1 MISKERSVEILNDL
15 NEAIKLY
22 QIIKNDEAP
31 GNAEYCDYHPF
42 YENTNE
48 HLAHLLKPLA
58 IPSDSKILTILASGD
73 QPFNFI
79 NKGITSIDT
88 FDINKLTEY
97 YALGFKRTAILTLTY
112 EQYLKLFSY
121 FSDDET
127 RRMEDFIISSMP
139 EDYKYFWTE
148 YKYALKELGYKGSV
162 FGISIRDIK
171 DEENYL
177 RNNYLLNAK
186 VYKEFQQKLLNAK
199 INFTHANVTELPT
212 KFSQYNLVYLSNVM
226 DYYKTVLY
234 ADIPPQEALLK
245 AVELTKEIYAK
256 NVLNPGELMFSF
268 FGTGYANEVFI
279 DPTVE
284 GQKHMY
290 YAPYT
295 YPSHRGLKKGKG
307 LW

>member
-1 MISKERSVEILNDL
+1 MLTEQRKKIILNDL
-15 NEAIKLY
+15 NEAIKLF
-22 QIIKNDEAP
+22 QRIKNDDVP
-31 GNAEYCDYHPF
+31 GNAEYCDYHLF

-48 HLAHLLKPLA
+48 HLAHLLKPLTL
-58 IPSDSKILTILASGD
+58 PSDSKILTILASGD

-79 NKGITSIDT
+79 NKGITNIDT

-112 EQYLKLFSY
+112 EEYLKLF
-121 FSDDET
+121 FLNENEKAENLENLVIDN
-127 RRMEDFIISSMP
+127 MP
-139 EDYKYFWTE
+139 DDYKCFWKE
-148 YKYALKELGYKGSV
+148 YKYTLKEIGYEASV
-162 FGISIRDIK
+162 FDLSRYNIRDDDYGK
-171 DEENYL
+171 
-177 RNNYLLNAK
+177 NNYLLNER
-186 VYKEFQQKLLNAK
+186 VYKEFQEKLLNAK
-199 INFTHANVTELPT
+199 INFTHANVTDLPT

-234 ADIPPQEALLK
+234 TDVSPQEALLK

-279 DPTVE
+279 DPSVE
-284 GQKHMY
+284 GQKCMY

>member
-1 MISKERSVEILNDL
+1 MLTKQRKQIIINDL
-15 NEAIKLY
+15 EEAIKLF
-22 QIIKNDEAP
+22 QRIKNDDVP
-31 GNAEYCDYHPF
+31 GSAEYCDYHFF

-48 HLAHLLKPLA
+48 HLTHLLKPLT

-79 NKGITSIDT
+79 NKGITNIDT

-97 YALGFKRTAILTLTY
+97 YALGFKRTALLSLSY
-112 EQYLKLFSY
+112 EQYLSLF
-121 FSDDET
+121 FSNDNE
-127 RRMEDFIISSMP
+127 EAEQLENYVIESMP
-139 EDYKYFWTE
+139 EDYKYFWKE
-148 YKYALKELGYKGSV
+148 YKYVIKNLGYKASA
-162 FGISIRDIK
+162 FDLSIDDIRDDYYIK
-171 DEENYL
+171 
-177 RNNYLLNAK
+177 NNYLINER

-199 INFTHANVTELPT
+199 INFTHANVTDLPT
-212 KFSQYNLVYLSNVM
+212 KFSQYNLIYLSNVM

-279 DPTVE
+279 DPSVE
-284 GQKHMY
+284 GEKRMY